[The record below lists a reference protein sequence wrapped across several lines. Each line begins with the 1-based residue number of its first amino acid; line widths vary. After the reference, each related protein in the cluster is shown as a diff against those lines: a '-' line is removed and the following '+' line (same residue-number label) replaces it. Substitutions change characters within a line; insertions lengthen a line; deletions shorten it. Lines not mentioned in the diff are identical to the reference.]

1 MKRLN
6 RVLSIVMIL
15 VFILS
20 FSACGKKP
28 SISNGKIYYVRADK
42 AGITAVSYNFEKTN
56 TDDLISEALEELS
69 KDTDDID
76 IINTIPVGV
85 TVKNWELSNKSLN
98 VYLVGDYE
106 SLDSYTEILVR
117 AAIVK
122 TLVQIKGVNS
132 VSIYVNDS
140 PLTDSNGEAIGT
152 MTADTFIEDFGQE
165 TDSLLHTEL
174 TLYFASADGV
184 STVPEKREVY
194 YSRNVTLEKLVI
206 DQLLKGPETEGLLSA
221 LPSGSKL
228 NSITVSENGV
238 CIVNFDGAIETAVSG
253 ITENVTVYSIV
264 NSLTEL
270 DNIKQVQ
277 ILVNGETPHLSN
289 TDMDLT
295 KAISR
300 NEDIINEQPVDY
312 DDDEQMYLDEDYSE
326 EYVEDEVV
334 PEE

>member
-1 MKRLN
+1 MKRL
-6 RVLSIVMIL
+6 LSLIL
-15 VFILS
+15 TITLALS
-20 FSACGKKP
+20 MVSCGSKNEE
-28 SISNGKIYYVRADK
+28 SDYQIYYLKSDK
-42 AGITAVSYNFEKTN
+42 AGIVPIAYTFQSDDTAEMVE
-56 TDDLISEALEELS
+56 EAINELAES
-69 KDTDDID
+69 PDDID
-76 IINTIPVGV
+76 YINTIPSEVEA
-85 TVKNWELSNKSLN
+85 KSWEINDGNLSL
-98 VYLVGDYE
+98 YLVGGYD
-106 SLDSYTEILVR
+106 SLDTYTEILVR

-122 TLVQIKGVNS
+122 TLVQIDGVES
-132 VSIYVNDS
+132 VSIYVNDA
-140 PLTDSNGEAIGT
+140 PLADSNGDSIGA

-326 EYVEDEVV
+326 GYVEDQVV